1 MNKDKSNRQK
11 LKAHTPEKV
20 EQTGNP
26 QSDEDQNQH
35 HNVKKV
41 SLGPNTKR

>member
-11 LKAHTPEKV
+11 RKAHTPEKV

-26 QSDEDQNQH
+26 YSDENQNQG
-35 HNVKKV
+35 HNAKKM